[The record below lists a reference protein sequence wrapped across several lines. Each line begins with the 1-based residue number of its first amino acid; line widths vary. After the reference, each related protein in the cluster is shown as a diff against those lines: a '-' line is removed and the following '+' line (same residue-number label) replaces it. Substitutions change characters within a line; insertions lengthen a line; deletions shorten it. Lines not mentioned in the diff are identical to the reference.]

1 MNMKGSN
8 IKRGLLETSALRRKD
23 GVSSSGLQKRMET
36 PSTPGRPVFKFSVGN
51 FSRKSVPSKWE
62 DAEKWLMSGSC
73 HESPAHGSKP
83 SEMTKLAR
91 QNVALQRKAGAF
103 DQEFGEKL
111 RISEGIVSNVPVS
124 SVDGPGV
131 GLILNEDFHGFSSE
145 ILLKDTF
152 TDIKQPVLL
161 NFRYP
166 DPSTEEFFFKDSY
179 CETVENSAPEAIAEV
194 HRRDVGT
201 EMTPLGS
208 SKSSRCHTPMK
219 SSSPAR
225 HNTPADRSGPL
236 VISNSR
242 INISDLKDCHFA
254 KLKLSAQYG
263 SVVSYWGSREEEE
276 EEVSKSLRYSEV
288 SDGRKSIAEH
298 RACLWEEDERTKSCI
313 RYQREEAKIQAWVNL
328 QTAKAEAQ
336 SRKLEV
342 KIQKMRSNLEEKLM
356 KKMAIVHRRAQ
367 EWRASAQLHHSQQIF
382 RTTDH
387 AQKMKTHQ
395 SFHFSNNRASC
406 GCFSMQQ

>member
-1 MNMKGSN
+1 MNVKGN
-8 IKRGLLETSALRRKD
+8 NVKRCLLEPSDQRRKE
-23 GVSSSGLQKRMET
+23 GLSSPVLQKRLET

-51 FSRKSVPSKWE
+51 FSRKSIPSKWE
-62 DAEKWLMSGSC
+62 DAEKWLMSSSC
-73 HESPAHGSKP
+73 HESPAHESKL
-83 SEMTKLAR
+83 SEMTKLSR
-91 QNVALQRKAGAF
+91 QHVALQRKADVFEAF
-103 DQEFGEKL
+103 EEKL
-111 RISEGIVSNVPVS
+111 RISEAIVNKAPVS
-124 SVDGPGV
+124 GVDGPGV
-131 GLILNEDFHGFSSE
+131 GCVSNEDFHGFSSE

-161 NFRYP
+161 NFRYS
-166 DPSTEEFFFKDSY
+166 DQSTEEFLLRDSY
-179 CETVENSAPEAIAEV
+179 CETMENCATEAVSEV

-236 VISNSR
+236 MASSSR
-242 INISDLKDCHFA
+242 IDISELKDCHFA
-254 KLKLSAQYG
+254 KLELSAQYD
-263 SVVSYWGSREEEE
+263 SLVSYWGSREEEE
-276 EEVSKSLRYSEV
+276 EEVSKSLRHSEV
-288 SDGRKSIAEH
+288 TDGRKSIAEH
-298 RACLWEEDERTKSCI
+298 RSSLWDDDERTKSCI

-342 KIQKMRSNLEEKLM
+342 KIQKMRSSLEEKLM
-356 KKMAIVHRRAQ
+356 KKMAIVHRKAE
-367 EWRASAQLHHSQQIF
+367 EWRASAQLHHSQQILKA
-382 RTTDH
+382 TDQ
-387 AQKMKTHQ
+387 AQKMKIKQ
-395 SFHFSNNRASC
+395 SSHFSENRASC